1 MNNANQMSLH
11 ISRHIYIVVRT
22 LLLTALFMV
31 FAGCSHQPDA
41 RLKRVATSVS
51 HNPECALQE
60 LDSMDVRKL
69 TDSDR
74 HFHDFLTI
82 KARDKAYINHESDS
96 LILDVIK
103 YYSAR
108 RSDPIYPEAL
118 YYGGRVY
125 CDLGDYPTAL
135 KYYQQALDN
144 PGDAPDT
151 TDLKGRLSSQ
161 MGWLLQKLRLY
172 KESIPYFTD
181 MLSQKTEEK
190 DTAGMVYAMQG
201 LGSSY
206 YDLGT
211 LENDDSIQSQ
221 YLESADS
228 ILSRSLDYASSLP
241 EYFGIS
247 SKILLSGVK
256 QAKGDYTDA
265 LNLIRHAPEMADSIE
280 RNTALAY
287 AADIY
292 LQAGIQDT
300 AYMYAHELIA
310 GQNLSNKKTGYRII
324 LLPEFRKMIHP
335 DTLNRYYT
343 DYKNILEAYF
353 DDNTNEQSLIQA
365 SLYNYQL
372 HERGSHRAREA
383 SEYKTRIIFGFSFL
397 VIVLAFIILYLKYR
411 NQKNIFKL
419 REALD
424 MLEILRQK
432 INASS
437 TQAAGSCETTE
448 PSVPVTSMSELKLR
462 KKLQQELMD
471 LYKQTEGIST
481 PQEILDSDVYAEL
494 VELLQTHKPIKD
506 NAIWDRLERTVL
518 TVAPDFISNLKLLAG
533 NRLTSQELHTALLIK
548 CGFRSSEMMTL
559 VARSNGAVSSRRS
572 FLGEKILDEKHKA
585 HVIEGIIKL
594 L

>member
-1 MNNANQMSLH
+1 MRLH
-11 ISRHIYIVVRT
+11 ISRYIHVVVRM
-22 LLLTALFMV
+22 LLLSALFIV

-41 RLKRVATSVS
+41 RLKRVATYVTD
-51 HNPECALQE
+51 NPEGALQE

-74 HFHDFLTI
+74 HLHDFLSI
-82 KARDKAYINHESDS
+82 KARDKAYVNHESDS

-103 YYSAR
+103 YYSTCQ
-108 RSDPIYPEAL
+108 SDPIYPEAL
-118 YYGGRVY
+118 YYGGRIY

-135 KYYQQALDN
+135 KYYQKALDN
-144 PGDAPDT
+144 PGHAPDT

-172 KESIPYFTD
+172 KESVPYFSG

-190 DTAGMVYAMQG
+190 DIAGMVYAMQG

-211 LENDDSIQSQ
+211 LENDDSIQSK
-221 YLESADS
+221 YFESADS
-228 ILSRSLDYASSLP
+228 ILNRSLDYVSSLP
-241 EYFGIS
+241 EYFEIS

-256 QAKGDYTDA
+256 QAKGDYTGA
-265 LNLIRHAPEMADSIE
+265 LNLIRHAPERADSIE

-292 LQAGIQDT
+292 LQAGILDT
-300 AYMYAHELIA
+300 AYMYAHELIT
-310 GQNLSNKKTGYRII
+310 GNDLSNKKTGYRII
-324 LLPEFRKMIHP
+324 LLPEFRKKVHP
-335 DTLNRYYT
+335 DTLNLYYT
-343 DYKNILEAYF
+343 DYKNILEVYF
-353 DDNTNEQSLIQA
+353 DDNTNARSLIQA

-372 HERGSHRAREA
+372 HERESLRTREE
-383 SEYKTRIIFGFSFL
+383 SEYKTRIIFGFAFL

-419 REALD
+419 RESLD
-424 MLEILRQK
+424 MLETLRQK
-432 INASS
+432 IKASS
-437 TQAAGSCETTE
+437 TQAAGSCETAE
-448 PSVPVTSMSELKLR
+448 PSVPVTSMSEVKLR

-494 VELLQTHKPIKD
+494 VELLQKNKPIKD
-506 NAIWDRLERTVL
+506 DAVWDRLERTVL
-518 TVAPDFISNLKLLAG
+518 TVAPNFISNLKLLAG

-548 CGFRSSEMMTL
+548 CGLRSSEMMIL
-559 VARSNGAVSSRRS
+559 VARSNGAVSSRKS
-572 FLGEKILDEKHKA
+572 FLGEKILDEKYKVE
-585 HVIEGIIKL
+585 VIEGIIKL

>member
-1 MNNANQMSLH
+1 M
-11 ISRHIYIVVRT
+11 
-22 LLLTALFMV
+22 LLLSALFIV

-41 RLKRVATSVS
+41 RLKRIATSVTD
-51 HNPECALQE
+51 NPEGALQE
-60 LDSMDVRKL
+60 LECMDVRKL

-74 HFHDFLTI
+74 HLHDFLTI
-82 KARDKAYINHESDS
+82 KARDKAYVNHESDS

-103 YYSAR
+103 YYSTR

-135 KYYQQALDN
+135 KYYQEALDN
-144 PGDAPDT
+144 PGHAPDT

-172 KESIPYFTD
+172 KESVPYFSG

-190 DTAGMVYAMQG
+190 DIPGMVYAMQG

-221 YLESADS
+221 YFESADS
-228 ILSRSLDYASSLP
+228 ILNRSLDYAFSLP
-241 EYFGIS
+241 EYFEIS

-256 QAKGDYTDA
+256 QAKGDYTGA
-265 LNLIRHAPEMADSIE
+265 LNLIRHAPERADSIE

-292 LQAGIQDT
+292 LQAGILDT
-300 AYMYAHELIA
+300 AYMYAHELITD
-310 GQNLSNKKTGYRII
+310 NDLSNKKTGYRII

-353 DDNTNEQSLIQA
+353 DDNTNAQSLIQA

-372 HERGSHRAREA
+372 HERESLRAREE
-383 SEYKTRIIFGFSFL
+383 SERKTRIIFGCAFL
-397 VIVLAFIILYLKYR
+397 VIVLAFIILYLKYL

-419 REALD
+419 RESLD
-424 MLEILRQK
+424 MLETLRQK

-437 TQAAGSCETTE
+437 TQGAGSCGTTE
-448 PSVPVTSMSELKLR
+448 PSVPVTSMSEAKLR

-471 LYKQTEGIST
+471 LYKQTEGVST

-494 VELLQTHKPIKD
+494 VELLQKHKPIKD
-506 NAIWDRLERTVL
+506 DTIWDRLERTVL
-518 TVAPDFISNLKLLAG
+518 TVAPNFISNLKLLAG

-548 CGFRSSEMMTL
+548 CGLRSSEMMTL
-559 VARSNGAVSSRRS
+559 VARSNGAVSSRKS
-572 FLGEKILDEKHKA
+572 FLGEKILDEKYKVE
-585 HVIEGIIKL
+585 VIEGIIKL